1 MSSVPDLTGPL
12 GGSNLIY
19 VTKSRW
25 QIFCLAI
32 RWATVVATVAVLTN
46 LVVQHSSDL
55 SKFSFDIAPYW
66 LIPAFVATTAA
77 NLLLPLGWRALIS
90 AYGHEISRSSAIK
103 LWCLAQ
109 TGRYL
114 PTGLIAVASRISL
127 ALKFSIPKS
136 VTAASI
142 AVETLFLIGWAAAV
156 CAVFI
161 PSTFLPLAF
170 KWLLGLA
177 ASSGLLL
184 LPLLMSGIGARLT
197 KTNPLKGDTSTR
209 RHIYQ
214 AGTLFGASVLIR
226 TLGIVALAFAFLNI
240 QGSDINLLVGAS
252 YAGILA
258 GMIGITPAGIG
269 VREGV
274 IATILATQIGIGDAT
289 AFAVL
294 SRAWEFGAE
303 MLFLGAASWWEH
315 KKKGSAAERQAT

>member
-1 MSSVPDLTGPL
+1 M
-12 GGSNLIY
+12 
-19 VTKSRW
+19 KSGW
-25 QIFCLAI
+25 QIFWLAT
-32 RWATVVATVAVLTN
+32 RWATVAATAAVLVN
-46 LVVQHSSDL
+46 LTIRHSNEL
-55 SKFSFDIAPYW
+55 SNFSFDMAPYW
-66 LIPAFVATTAA
+66 LVPALLATSVA
-77 NLLLPLGWRALIS
+77 NLLLPLGWRCLLH
-90 AYGHEISRSSAIK
+90 AYGYAIKKNSAIK
-103 LWCLAQ
+103 LWCFAQ

-142 AVETLFLIGWAAAV
+142 AVETLFLIGWAAVV
-156 CAVFI
+156 CAIFI

-170 KWLLGLA
+170 KCLLGLA
-177 ASSGLLL
+177 ALSGLLL
-184 LPLLMSGIGARLT
+184 LPLLMSGVGAKLT
-197 KTNPLKGDTSTR
+197 KTNPLKGDASTR

-226 TLGIVALAFAFLNI
+226 TLGIVSLAFALLDI
-240 QGSDINLLVGAS
+240 QSSDINLLVGAS

-274 IATILATQIGIGDAT
+274 ITTILATQMGIGDAT

-303 MLFLGAASWWEH
+303 MLFLGAASWWDH

>member
-1 MSSVPDLTGPL
+1 MT
-12 GGSNLIY
+12 
-19 VTKSRW
+19 
-25 QIFCLAI
+25 I
-32 RWATVVATVAVLTN
+32 RWATVAVTAAVLVD
-46 LVVQHSSDL
+46 LAFSHSSDL
-55 SKFSFDIAPYW
+55 TSFTFKLTPYW
-66 LIPAFVATTAA
+66 LIPAFTATTVA
-77 NLLLPLGWRALIS
+77 NILLPLGWTSLIR
-90 AYGHEISRSSAIK
+90 AYGHQINRSSALK
-103 LWCLAQ
+103 LWSFAQ

-114 PTGLIAVASRISL
+114 PTGLVAVASRISL

-142 AVETLFLIGWAAAV
+142 VIETFFLIGWAATI
-156 CAVFI
+156 CAIFI
-161 PSTFLPLAF
+161 PATFLPLAF

-177 ASSGLLL
+177 ASSGLVL
-184 LPLLMSGIGARLT
+184 LPFLMSGIGARLT

-209 RHIYQ
+209 RHIHQ

-226 TLGIVALAFAFLNI
+226 TLGIVTLAFAFFDV
-240 QGSDINLLVGAS
+240 QSGDINLLIGAS

-274 IATILATQIGIGDAT
+274 IATILTTQIGVGDAT

-303 MLFLGAASWWEH
+303 MIFLGAASWWDH

>member
-1 MSSVPDLTGPL
+1 M
-12 GGSNLIY
+12 
-19 VTKSRW
+19 KSGW
-25 QIFCLAI
+25 QIFWLAT
-32 RWATVVATVAVLTN
+32 RWATVAATAAVLVN
-46 LVVQHSSDL
+46 LTIRHSNEL
-55 SKFSFDIAPYW
+55 SNFSFDMAPYW
-66 LIPAFVATTAA
+66 LVPALLATSVA
-77 NLLLPLGWRALIS
+77 NLLLPLGWRCLLHANGYAIKKN
-90 AYGHEISRSSAIK
+90 SAIK
-103 LWCLAQ
+103 LWCFAQ

-142 AVETLFLIGWAAAV
+142 AVETLFLIGWAAVV
-156 CAVFI
+156 CAIFI

-170 KWLLGLA
+170 KCLLGLA
-177 ASSGLLL
+177 ALSGLLL
-184 LPLLMSGIGARLT
+184 LPLLMSGVGAKLT
-197 KTNPLKGDTSTR
+197 KTNPLKGDASTR

-226 TLGIVALAFAFLNI
+226 TLGIVSLAFAFLDI
-240 QGSDINLLVGAS
+240 QSSDINLLVGAS

-274 IATILATQIGIGDAT
+274 ITTILATQMGIGDAT

-303 MLFLGAASWWEH
+303 MLFLGAASWWDH

>member
-1 MSSVPDLTGPL
+1 M
-12 GGSNLIY
+12 
-19 VTKSRW
+19 KSRW
-25 QIFCLAI
+25 QIFWLAI
-32 RWATVVATVAVLTN
+32 RWATVIATIAVLIN
-46 LVVQHSSDL
+46 LAFKHSSDL
-55 SKFSFDIAPYW
+55 TGFSFKISPHW
-66 LIPAFVATTAA
+66 LIPALIATTVA
-77 NLLLPLGWRALIS
+77 NLLLPLGWQNLVR
-90 AYGHEISRSSAIK
+90 AYGHEINKSSAIK

-142 AVETLFLIGWAAAV
+142 AVETLFLIGWAAVV
-156 CAVFI
+156 CAIFI

-170 KWLLGLA
+170 KCLLGLA
-177 ASSGLLL
+177 ALSGLLI
-184 LPLLMSGIGARLT
+184 LPLLMSGIGAKLT
-197 KTNPLKGDTSTR
+197 KTNPLKGDASTR

-226 TLGIVALAFAFLNI
+226 TLGIVALAFAFLDI
-240 QGSDINLLVGAS
+240 QGSDINLLIGAT

-274 IATILATQIGIGDAT
+274 ITTILATQLGIGDAT

-303 MLFLGAASWWEH
+303 MLFLGAASWWDH
-315 KKKGSAAERQAT
+315 KKKGSAAERPAT

>member
-1 MSSVPDLTGPL
+1 M
-12 GGSNLIY
+12 
-19 VTKSRW
+19 KSRW
-25 QIFCLAI
+25 QIFWLAI
-32 RWATVVATVAVLTN
+32 RWAIVAATAAVLVN
-46 LVVQHSSDL
+46 LTIRHSSEL
-55 SKFSFDIAPYW
+55 SNFSFDMAPYW
-66 LIPAFVATTAA
+66 LIPALLATSAA
-77 NLLLPLGWRALIS
+77 NLLLPLGWRCLVR
-90 AYGHEISRSSAIK
+90 AYGHEINKSSAIK
-103 LWCLAQ
+103 LWCFAQ

-156 CAVFI
+156 CAIFI

-177 ASSGLLL
+177 ALSGLLL

-240 QGSDINLLVGAS
+240 QSSDINLLVGAS

-294 SRAWEFGAE
+294 SRAWEFSAE
-303 MLFLGAASWWEH
+303 MLFLGIASWWEH
-315 KKKGSAAERQAT
+315 KKKGSAPERQAT

>member
-1 MSSVPDLTGPL
+1 M
-12 GGSNLIY
+12 
-19 VTKSRW
+19 KSGW
-25 QIFCLAI
+25 QIFWLAT
-32 RWATVVATVAVLTN
+32 RWATVAATAAVLVN
-46 LVVQHSSDL
+46 LTIRHSNEL
-55 SKFSFDIAPYW
+55 SNFSFDMAPYW
-66 LIPAFVATTAA
+66 LVPALLATSVA
-77 NLLLPLGWRALIS
+77 NLLLPLGWRCLLH
-90 AYGHEISRSSAIK
+90 AYGHAIKKNSAIK
-103 LWCLAQ
+103 LWCFAQ

-142 AVETLFLIGWAAAV
+142 AVETLFLIGWAAVV
-156 CAVFI
+156 CAIFI

-170 KWLLGLA
+170 KCLLGLA
-177 ASSGLLL
+177 ALSGLLI
-184 LPLLMSGIGARLT
+184 LPSLMSGVGAKLT

-226 TLGIVALAFAFLNI
+226 TVGIVSLAFAFLDI
-240 QGSDINLLVGAS
+240 QSSDINLLVGAS

-274 IATILATQIGIGDAT
+274 ITTILATQMGIGDAT

-303 MLFLGAASWWEH
+303 MLFLGAASWWDH

>member
-1 MSSVPDLTGPL
+1 M
-12 GGSNLIY
+12 
-19 VTKSRW
+19 KSGW
-25 QIFCLAI
+25 QIFWLAT
-32 RWATVVATVAVLTN
+32 RWATVAATAAVLAN
-46 LVVQHSSDL
+46 LTIRHSNEL
-55 SKFSFDIAPYW
+55 SNFSFDMAPYW
-66 LIPAFVATTAA
+66 LVPALLATSVA
-77 NLLLPLGWRALIS
+77 NLLLPLGWRCLLH
-90 AYGHEISRSSAIK
+90 AYGYAIKKNSAIK
-103 LWCLAQ
+103 LWCFAQ

-142 AVETLFLIGWAAAV
+142 AVETLFLVGWAAVV
-156 CAVFI
+156 CAIFI
-161 PSTFLPLAF
+161 PATSLPLVF
-170 KWLLGLA
+170 KWLLGLGS
-177 ASSGLLL
+177 SSGLLL
-184 LPLLMSGIGARLT
+184 LPLLMSGIGAKLT
-197 KTNPLKGDTSTR
+197 KTNPLKGDASTR

-226 TLGIVALAFAFLNI
+226 TLGIVALAFAFLDI
-240 QGSDINLLVGAS
+240 QSSDINLLVGAS

-274 IATILATQIGIGDAT
+274 ITTILATQIGIGDAT

-303 MLFLGAASWWEH
+303 MLFLGAASWWDH

>member
-1 MSSVPDLTGPL
+1 M
-12 GGSNLIY
+12 
-19 VTKSRW
+19 KSRW
-25 QIFCLAI
+25 QIFWLAT
-32 RWATVVATVAVLTN
+32 RWATVAATAAVLVN
-46 LVVQHSSDL
+46 LTIRHSNEL
-55 SKFSFDIAPYW
+55 SNFSFDMAPYW
-66 LIPAFVATTAA
+66 LVPALLATSVA
-77 NLLLPLGWRALIS
+77 NLLLPLGWRCLLH
-90 AYGHEISRSSAIK
+90 AYGHAIKKNSAIK
-103 LWCLAQ
+103 LWCFAQ

-142 AVETLFLIGWAAAV
+142 AVETLFLIGWAAVV
-156 CAVFI
+156 CAIFI

-170 KWLLGLA
+170 KCLLGLA
-177 ASSGLLL
+177 ALSGLLL
-184 LPLLMSGIGARLT
+184 LPLLMSGVGAKLT
-197 KTNPLKGDTSTR
+197 KTNPLKGDASTR

-274 IATILATQIGIGDAT
+274 ITTILATQMGIGDAT

-303 MLFLGAASWWEH
+303 MLFLGAASWWDH

>member
-1 MSSVPDLTGPL
+1 M
-12 GGSNLIY
+12 
-19 VTKSRW
+19 KSRW
-25 QIFCLAI
+25 QIFWLAT
-32 RWATVVATVAVLTN
+32 RWATVAATAAVLVN
-46 LVVQHSSDL
+46 LTIRHSNEL
-55 SKFSFDIAPYW
+55 SNFSFDMAPYW
-66 LIPAFVATTAA
+66 LVPALLATSVA
-77 NLLLPLGWRALIS
+77 NLLLPLGWRCLLH
-90 AYGHEISRSSAIK
+90 AYGHEINKSSAIK
-103 LWCLAQ
+103 LWCFAQ

-142 AVETLFLIGWAAAV
+142 AVETLFLVGWAAVV
-156 CAVFI
+156 CAIFI

-170 KWLLGLA
+170 KCLLGLA
-177 ASSGLLL
+177 ALSGLLL
-184 LPLLMSGIGARLT
+184 LPLLMSGVGAKLT
-197 KTNPLKGDTSTR
+197 KTNPLKGDASTR

-226 TLGIVALAFAFLNI
+226 TLGIVAVAFAFLDI
-240 QGSDINLLVGAS
+240 QSSDINLLVGAS

-274 IATILATQIGIGDAT
+274 ITTILATQMGIGDAT

-303 MLFLGAASWWEH
+303 MLFLGAASWWDH

>member
-1 MSSVPDLTGPL
+1 MRKSKWQVSW
-12 GGSNLIY
+12 LI
-19 VTKSRW
+19 
-25 QIFCLAI
+25 I
-32 RWATVVATVAVLTN
+32 RWATVVVTAAVLTN
-46 LVVQHSSDL
+46 LAFSHSSDL
-55 SKFSFDIAPYW
+55 TSFSFKISPYW
-66 LIPAFVATTAA
+66 LIPAFMATTAA
-77 NLLLPLGWRALIS
+77 NILLPLGWSSLIR

-103 LWCLAQ
+103 LWCFAQ

-114 PTGLIAVASRISL
+114 PTGLVAVASRISL

-142 AVETLFLIGWAAAV
+142 AVETLFLIGWSAAV

-240 QGSDINLLVGAS
+240 QSSDINLLVGAS

-258 GMIGITPAGIG
+258 GMIGVTPAGIG

>member
-1 MSSVPDLTGPL
+1 MRK
-12 GGSNLIY
+12 
-19 VTKSRW
+19 TKTQLLW
-25 QIFCLAI
+25 LAI
-32 RWATVVATVAVLTN
+32 RWATVVATVAVLIN
-46 LVVQHSSDL
+46 LAFKHSSDL
-55 SKFSFDIAPYW
+55 TGFSFKISPHW
-66 LIPAFVATTAA
+66 LIPALIATTVA
-77 NLLLPLGWRALIS
+77 NLLLPLGWQNLVR
-90 AYGHEISRSSAIK
+90 AYGHEINKSSAIK
-103 LWCLAQ
+103 LWCFAQ

-127 ALKFSIPKS
+127 ALKLSVPKS

-156 CAVFI
+156 CAIFI
-161 PSTFLPLAF
+161 PSTFLPLVF
-170 KWLLGLA
+170 KWLLGIS

-184 LPLLMSGIGARLT
+184 LPLLMSGIGAKLT
-197 KTNPLKGDTSTR
+197 KTNPLKGDASTR

-226 TLGIVALAFAFLNI
+226 TLGIVAVAFAFLGI

-274 IATILATQIGIGDAT
+274 ITTILATQIGIGDAT

-303 MLFLGAASWWEH
+303 MLFLGAASWWDH
-315 KKKGSAAERQAT
+315 KKKGSAAERPAT

>member
-1 MSSVPDLTGPL
+1 M
-12 GGSNLIY
+12 
-19 VTKSRW
+19 KSGW
-25 QIFCLAI
+25 QIFWLAT
-32 RWATVVATVAVLTN
+32 RWATVAATAAVLVN
-46 LVVQHSSDL
+46 LTIRHSNEL
-55 SKFSFDIAPYW
+55 SNFSFDMAPYW
-66 LIPAFVATTAA
+66 LVPALLATSVA
-77 NLLLPLGWRALIS
+77 NLLLPLGWRCLLH
-90 AYGHEISRSSAIK
+90 AYGYAIKKNSAIK
-103 LWCLAQ
+103 LWCFAQ

-156 CAVFI
+156 CAIFI
-161 PSTFLPLAF
+161 PSTFLPLVF

-177 ASSGLLL
+177 SSSGLLL
-184 LPLLMSGIGARLT
+184 LPLLMSGVGAKLT
-197 KTNPLKGDTSTR
+197 KTNPLKGDASTR

-226 TLGIVALAFAFLNI
+226 TLGIVALAFAFLDI

-274 IATILATQIGIGDAT
+274 ITTILATQMGIGDAT

-303 MLFLGAASWWEH
+303 MLFLGAASWWDH

>member
-1 MSSVPDLTGPL
+1 M
-12 GGSNLIY
+12 
-19 VTKSRW
+19 KSGW
-25 QIFCLAI
+25 QIFWLAT
-32 RWATVVATVAVLTN
+32 RWATVAATAAVLVN
-46 LVVQHSSDL
+46 LTIRHSNEL
-55 SKFSFDIAPYW
+55 SNFSFDMAPYW
-66 LIPAFVATTAA
+66 LVPALLATSVA
-77 NLLLPLGWRALIS
+77 NLLLPLGWRCLLH
-90 AYGHEISRSSAIK
+90 AYGYAIKKNSAIK
-103 LWCLAQ
+103 LWCFAQ

-142 AVETLFLIGWAAAV
+142 AVETLFLIGWAAVV
-156 CAVFI
+156 CAIFI
-161 PSTFLPLAF
+161 PATFLPLVF

-177 ASSGLLL
+177 ALSGLLL
-184 LPLLMSGIGARLT
+184 LPLLMSGVGAKLT
-197 KTNPLKGDTSTR
+197 KTNPLKGDASTR

-226 TLGIVALAFAFLNI
+226 TLGIVSLAFAFLDI
-240 QGSDINLLVGAS
+240 QSSDINLLVGAS

-274 IATILATQIGIGDAT
+274 ITTILATQMGIGDAT

-303 MLFLGAASWWEH
+303 MLFLGAASWWDH

>member
-1 MSSVPDLTGPL
+1 M
-12 GGSNLIY
+12 
-19 VTKSRW
+19 
-25 QIFCLAI
+25 
-32 RWATVVATVAVLTN
+32 VATVAVLIN
-46 LVVQHSSDL
+46 LAFKHSSDL
-55 SKFSFDIAPYW
+55 TGFNFKISPHW
-66 LIPAFVATTAA
+66 LIPALIATTVA
-77 NLLLPLGWRALIS
+77 NLLLPLGWQNLVR
-90 AYGHEISRSSAIK
+90 AYGHEINKSSAIK
-103 LWCLAQ
+103 LWCFAQ

-114 PTGLIAVASRISL
+114 PTGLVAVASRISL
-127 ALKFSIPKS
+127 ALKLSIPKS

-142 AVETLFLIGWAAAV
+142 AVETLFLVSWAAVV
-156 CAVFI
+156 CAIFI
-161 PSTFLPLAF
+161 PATSLPLVF

-197 KTNPLKGDTSTR
+197 NTNPLKGDASTR

-226 TLGIVALAFAFLNI
+226 TLGIVAVAFAFLGI

-274 IATILATQIGIGDAT
+274 ITTILATQIGIGDAT

-303 MLFLGAASWWEH
+303 MLFLGAASWWDH

>member
-1 MSSVPDLTGPL
+1 M
-12 GGSNLIY
+12 
-19 VTKSRW
+19 KSRW
-25 QIFCLAI
+25 QIFWLAT
-32 RWATVVATVAVLTN
+32 RWATVTATAAVLVHLTIR
-46 LVVQHSSDL
+46 HSNEL
-55 SKFSFDIAPYW
+55 SNFSFDMAPYW
-66 LIPAFVATTAA
+66 LVPAFLATSVA
-77 NLLLPLGWRALIS
+77 NLLLPLGWRCLLH
-90 AYGHEISRSSAIK
+90 AYGHAIKKNSAIK
-103 LWCLAQ
+103 LWCFAQ

-142 AVETLFLIGWAAAV
+142 AVETLFLIGWAAVV
-156 CAVFI
+156 CAIFI

-170 KWLLGLA
+170 KCLLGLA
-177 ASSGLLL
+177 ALSGLLL
-184 LPLLMSGIGARLT
+184 LPLLMSGVGAKLT
-197 KTNPLKGDTSTR
+197 KTNPLKGDASTR

-226 TLGIVALAFAFLNI
+226 TLGIVSLAFAFLDI
-240 QGSDINLLVGAS
+240 QSSDINLLVGAS

-274 IATILATQIGIGDAT
+274 ITTILATQMGIGDAT

>member
-1 MSSVPDLTGPL
+1 M
-12 GGSNLIY
+12 
-19 VTKSRW
+19 KSGW
-25 QIFCLAI
+25 QIFWLAT
-32 RWATVVATVAVLTN
+32 RWATVAATAAVLVN
-46 LVVQHSSDL
+46 LTIRHSNEL
-55 SKFSFDIAPYW
+55 SNFSFDMAPYW
-66 LIPAFVATTAA
+66 LVPALLATSVA
-77 NLLLPLGWRALIS
+77 NLLLPLGWRCLLH
-90 AYGHEISRSSAIK
+90 AYGYAIKKNSAIK
-103 LWCLAQ
+103 LWCFAQ

-142 AVETLFLIGWAAAV
+142 AVETLFLIGWAAVV
-156 CAVFI
+156 CAIFI

-170 KWLLGLA
+170 KCLLGLA
-177 ASSGLLL
+177 ALSGLLL
-184 LPLLMSGIGARLT
+184 LPLLMSGVGAKLT
-197 KTNPLKGDTSTR
+197 KTNPLKGDASTR

-226 TLGIVALAFAFLNI
+226 TLGIVSLAFAFLDI
-240 QGSDINLLVGAS
+240 QSSDINLLVGAS

-274 IATILATQIGIGDAT
+274 ITTILATQMGIGDAT

-303 MLFLGAASWWEH
+303 MLFLGAASWWDH

>member
-1 MSSVPDLTGPL
+1 M
-12 GGSNLIY
+12 
-19 VTKSRW
+19 KSRW
-25 QIFCLAI
+25 QIFWLAT
-32 RWATVVATVAVLTN
+32 RWATVTATAAVLVHLTIR
-46 LVVQHSSDL
+46 HSNEL
-55 SKFSFDIAPYW
+55 SNFSFDMAPYW
-66 LIPAFVATTAA
+66 LVPALLATSVA
-77 NLLLPLGWRALIS
+77 NLLLPLGWRCLLH
-90 AYGHEISRSSAIK
+90 AYGHAIKKNSAIK
-103 LWCLAQ
+103 LWCFAQ

-142 AVETLFLIGWAAAV
+142 AVETLFLIGWAAVV
-156 CAVFI
+156 CAIFI

-170 KWLLGLA
+170 KCLLGLA
-177 ASSGLLL
+177 ALSGLLL
-184 LPLLMSGIGARLT
+184 LPLLMSGVGAKLT
-197 KTNPLKGDTSTR
+197 KTNPLKGDASTR

-226 TLGIVALAFAFLNI
+226 TLGIVSLAFAFLDI
-240 QGSDINLLVGAS
+240 QSSDINLLVGAS

-269 VREGV
+269 VSEGV
-274 IATILATQIGIGDAT
+274 ITTILATQMGIGDAT

-315 KKKGSAAERQAT
+315 KKKGSTPERQAT

>member
-1 MSSVPDLTGPL
+1 M
-12 GGSNLIY
+12 
-19 VTKSRW
+19 KSRW
-25 QIFCLAI
+25 QIFWLAI
-32 RWATVVATVAVLTN
+32 RWATVIATIAVLIN
-46 LVVQHSSDL
+46 LAFKHSTDL
-55 SKFSFDIAPYW
+55 TSVNFKISPYW
-66 LIPAFVATTAA
+66 LIPALIATTVA
-77 NLLLPLGWRALIS
+77 NLLLPLGWRCLVR
-90 AYGHEISRSSAIK
+90 AYGHEINKSSAIK
-103 LWCLAQ
+103 LWCFAQ

-156 CAVFI
+156 CAIFI

-177 ASSGLLL
+177 ALSGLLL

-209 RHIYQ
+209 RHIHQ
-214 AGTLFGASVLIR
+214 AGMLFGASVLIR
-226 TLGIVALAFAFLNI
+226 TLGIVAVAFAFLDV
-240 QGSDINLLVGAS
+240 QGSDINLIVGAS

-274 IATILATQIGIGDAT
+274 ITTILATQIGIGDAT

-303 MLFLGAASWWEH
+303 MLFLGAASWWDH
-315 KKKGSAAERQAT
+315 KKKGSAPERQAT